1 MSKTIKKILESYR
14 YFKSI
19 IPNYNLVNDLFS
31 FYIPKKVYFQNSCI
45 GNVEILKELGIYI

>member
-14 YFKSI
+14 YLKSAI
-19 IPNYNLVNDLFS
+19 QSYNLVNDLFS

-45 GNVEILKELGIYI
+45 GNVETLKELGICI